1 MSLKENAFSTG
12 DLVSCRI
19 GEARTE
25 GSYITSRDGMAVVK
39 LGSGYNI
46 GVPEEDC
53 SLVSRQAV
61 TEPVEPAEAAQN
73 ESLPRVTIVSTGGTI
88 ASRIDYRTGAVTSQ
102 FRATDILHAIPGL
115 SSIAQFSA
123 IQLCNILSENMTPA
137 IWQQLAR
144 AIHDKI
150 KGGATGI
157 IVTHGTD
164 TMAYSA
170 AAVSFMVQTPVP
182 IVFVGSQRS
191 ADRPS
196 SDNLM
201 NGLCAAKAATSDL
214 GEVVVVM
221 HAGTSDDSCAIHRGT
236 RVRKMHTSRRDA
248 FQSQGI
254 PPLGTVT
261 YPDLTVTLTP
271 EAVTRGSRDLVLADN
286 LEERCALISYY
297 PGMDPAILSAYTGYK
312 GIVLAGTGLGHVSSP
327 FIRRLDDLIK
337 DGATVVMTS
346 QCLNGRV
353 CDRVY
358 DTGRDLLSIGVIEG
372 EDMLPE
378 AALVKLMWVLGNSTS
393 PEQAREML
401 IANVVGEIDRRSLA

>member
-1 MSLKENAFSTG
+1 MSTKDSMFLTG
-12 DLVSCRI
+12 DLVRCTI
-19 GEARTE
+19 GEAQAE
-25 GSYITSRDGMAVVK
+25 GSFITSRNGIAVVK

-46 GVPEEDC
+46 GVPDEDC
-53 SLVSRQAV
+53 SLVSRQEV
-61 TEPVEPAEAAQN
+61 TEPAEPAEAAQN
-73 ESLPRVTIVSTGGTI
+73 ESLPLVTIVSTGGTI

-115 SSIAQFSA
+115 SSIARFRA

-137 IWQQLAR
+137 IWQELAR
-144 AIHDKI
+144 AIHDEI
-150 KGGATGI
+150 RSGATGI

-170 AAVSFMVQTPVP
+170 AAISFMVQTPVP

-248 FQSQGI
+248 FQSHGI
-254 PPLGTVT
+254 PPIGTVS
-261 YPDLTVTLTP
+261 YPDLTVKLSP
-271 EAVTRGSRDLVLADN
+271 EVVTRGSRDLVLADN

-312 GIVLAGTGLGHVSSP
+312 GIVLSGTGLGHVSSS

-337 DGATVVMTS
+337 DGAMVVMTS

-378 AALVKLMWVLGNSTS
+378 AALVKLMWVLGNTSS
-393 PEQAREML
+393 PEQVREML

>member
-1 MSLKENAFSTG
+1 MSTQESAFETG
-12 DLVSCRI
+12 DQVRCTV
-19 GEARTE
+19 GAAQAE
-25 GSYITSRDGMAVVK
+25 GSFITSRDGMAVIK

-46 GVPEEDC
+46 GVPFGDC
-53 SLVSRQAV
+53 SFISRPGTQEA
-61 TEPVEPAEAAQN
+61 PEPAEVTQN
-73 ESLPRVTIVSTGGTI
+73 QQLPPVTIVSTGGTI

-115 SSIAQFSA
+115 SSIARFRA
-123 IQLCNILSENMTPA
+123 IQLCNILSENMTPV

-144 AIHDKI
+144 AIHDEI
-150 KGGATGI
+150 KDGATGI

-201 NGLCAAKAATSDL
+201 NGLCAAKAAVSDL

-221 HAGTSDDSCAIHRGT
+221 HANTSDDACAIHRGT

-248 FQSQGI
+248 FQSHGLLPI
-254 PPLGTVT
+254 GTVS
-261 YPDLTVTLTP
+261 YPDLSVSLTDD
-271 EAVTRGSRDLVLADN
+271 AILRGSRTLALADR
-286 LEERCALISYY
+286 LEERCGLIYYY
-297 PGMDPAILSAYTGYK
+297 PGMDPEILSAYTGYK
-312 GIVLAGTGLGHVSSP
+312 GIILAGTGLGHVSSR
-327 FIRRLDDLIK
+327 FIQRLANLINN
-337 DGATVVMTS
+337 GVIVVMTS
-346 QCLNGRV
+346 QCLHGRV

-358 DTGRDLLSIGVIEG
+358 DTGRDLLSCGVIEG

-378 AALVKLMWVLGNSTS
+378 VALVKLMWVLGNASS
-393 PEQAREML
+393 PENAREML
-401 IANVVGEIDRRSLA
+401 TQNLVGEIDRRSLQ

>member
-1 MSLKENAFSTG
+1 MTTKKESFMTG
-12 DLVSCRI
+12 DQVRCKI
-19 GEARTE
+19 GSTDIE
-25 GSYITSRDGMAVVK
+25 GVFITSRNGMAVIK
-39 LGSGYNI
+39 LESGYNI
-46 GVPEEDC
+46 GAAEADCTLLTRPETPVP
-53 SLVSRQAV
+53 A
-61 TEPVEPAEAAQN
+61 EPAEVAQ
-73 ESLPRVTIVSTGGTI
+73 SQVLPPVTIVSTGGTI

-115 SSIAQFSA
+115 SSIAQFRA
-123 IQLCNILSENMTPA
+123 VQLCNILSENMTPS

-144 AIHDKI
+144 AIHEEI
-150 KGGATGI
+150 KEGAAGI

-170 AAVSFMVQTPVP
+170 AAISFMVQSPVP

-201 NGLCAAKAATSDL
+201 NGLCAAKAATADL

-221 HAGTSDDSCAIHRGT
+221 HANTSDDVCAIHRGT

-248 FQSQGI
+248 FHSHGI
-254 PPLGTVT
+254 PPIGTVT
-261 YPDLTVTLTP
+261 YPDLSVSLTTD
-271 EAVTRGSRDLVLADN
+271 AVVRGSRALALADR
-286 LEERCALISYY
+286 LEDRCALISYY
-297 PGMDPAILSAYTGYK
+297 PGMDPAILSAYNGNK

-327 FIRRLDDLIK
+327 FIDRLSDLIR
-337 DGATVVMTS
+337 DGTMVVMTS

-358 DTGRDLLSIGVIEG
+358 DTGRDLLSIGVTEG

-378 AALVKLMWVLGNSTS
+378 VALVKLMWVLGNTS
-393 PEQAREML
+393 SPDEAREIIQQNL
-401 IANVVGEIDRRSLA
+401 VGEIDRRSLT